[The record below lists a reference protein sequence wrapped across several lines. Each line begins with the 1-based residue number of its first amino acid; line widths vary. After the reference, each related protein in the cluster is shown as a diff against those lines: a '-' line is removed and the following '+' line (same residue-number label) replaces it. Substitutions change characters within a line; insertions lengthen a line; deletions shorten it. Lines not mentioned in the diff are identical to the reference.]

1 MSRGCEHAVEY
12 VYQFLD
18 GETTWMHR
26 ARIRYHLKKC
36 VECDG
41 AFAFET
47 RLRTV
52 IRERGRD
59 EPPAELI
66 DRLRT
71 LLHEDEP
78 GSTGSPSI

>member
-12 VYQFLD
+12 VYQYLD
-18 GETTWMHR
+18 GETTWVHR

-36 VECDG
+36 VQCDG
-41 AFAFET
+41 AFDFET
-47 RLRTV
+47 RLKAV

-66 DRLRT
+66 DRLRA
-71 LLHEDEP
+71 LIQEDGSGP
-78 GSTGSPSI
+78 TGSTST